1 MILTAVYG
9 LLTVFTLI
17 NALTASRTSSIR
29 PAQTLLVPTPVPAA
43 TDVPFASYGTMGTSV
58 PEEYYG
64 GMTADDG
71 SVDGLT
77 ETGFS
82 GGSDDGSGDSG
93 LYDESGTDEN
103 APYVAT
109 VKSEAEI
116 ALENFMEKWR
126 KGIVA
131 DMVEYTAKSWQDS
144 LSDQPSQ
151 QLFWKFAQ
159 KPLVDWR
166 QMAAPTGTDESNA
179 RTISIQADV
188 NYGGKARTYQYDALV
203 LCEDGKWAVDPDSL
217 STGVLVE
224 AATPTPDPN
233 VTPTPTPE
241 PIANPAALISS
252 FGTLKVNNVP
262 AVSVSGKFTVYGTTS
277 AYSIVTASVEI
288 QLASAQ
294 PTATPQQLGFI
305 ASAVAENVQ
314 QTVRRTV
321 GQAVADANGNYTM
334 EVTLPQPGEYI
345 VEFASGTSYANY
357 GVTYDTG
364 MTPEPT
370 AQPMPTAEPIQEE
383 GGMGILPIVI
393 VVVLAVVAGAAI
405 YGVYIYRRK
414 SEEAEEEETD
424 EDEDEEDEI
433 RAEQLS
439 QQRSRYAQPQTPGS
453 APKPQAPSGRLHL
466 TCSGSTQ
473 CAARQRAVRF
483 RRTIFSRDCSKNPFR
498 SPKPGTSSAPRR
510 RSSGIWSRR
519 ARWTVCSAA
528 TSASAKRRSRCVRP

>member
-1 MILTAVYG
+1 MRSNRPNYASTPAGSAKAFDQKPKPKRSKREINQLMLMLFFIVLPVLGLLAIFFQPIRWVFMLAVVAAVAAMWVIHAFLFPGRMILTAVYG

-43 TDVPFASYGTMGTSV
+43 TEVPFASYGTMGTSV

-159 KPLVDWR
+159 KPLLDWR

-241 PIANPAALISS
+241 P
-252 FGTLKVNNVP
+252 T
-262 AVSVSGKFTVYGTTS
+262 
-277 AYSIVTASVEI
+277 
-288 QLASAQ
+288 
-294 PTATPQQLGFI
+294 PTP
-305 ASAVAENVQ
+305 
-314 QTVRRTV
+314 
-321 GQAVADANGNYTM
+321 
-334 EVTLPQPGEYI
+334 
-345 VEFASGTSYANY
+345 
-357 GVTYDTG
+357 
-364 MTPEPT
+364 
-370 AQPMPTAEPIQEE
+370 
-383 GGMGILPIVI
+383 
-393 VVVLAVVAGAAI
+393 
-405 YGVYIYRRK
+405 
-414 SEEAEEEETD
+414 
-424 EDEDEEDEI
+424 
-433 RAEQLS
+433 
-439 QQRSRYAQPQTPGS
+439 TPG
-453 APKPQAPSGRLHL
+453 PKTKLYYNKSGGKYYHA
-466 TCSGSTQ
+466 TQ
-473 CAARQRAVRF
+473 
-483 RRTIFSRDCSKNPFR
+483 DCSKVAKQYLPLSGSFTYKDINKSPYNKLEPCDKCNP
-498 SPKPGTSSAPRR
+498 P
-510 RSSGIWSRR
+510 
-519 ARWTVCSAA
+519 ARPS
-528 TSASAKRRSRCVRP
+528 K

>member
-1 MILTAVYG
+1 MPTYGIVRRRKNQNNVRKNQLFLDFLRYQHGILIHNQICTLEFLFSGGDVMRSNRPNYASTPAGSAKAFDQKPKPKRSKREINQLMLMLFFIVLPVLGLLAIFFQPIRWVFMLAVVAAVAAMWVIHAFLFPGRMILTAVYG

-29 PAQTLLVPTPVPAA
+29 PAQTMLVPTPVPAA

-64 GMTADDG
+64 GTMADDG

-82 GGSDDGSGDSG
+82 GGSDDGSGNSG

-103 APYVAT
+103 TPYVAT
-109 VKSEAEI
+109 VKSDAEI

-159 KPLVDWR
+159 KPLLDWR

-241 PIANPAALISS
+241 P
-252 FGTLKVNNVP
+252 T
-262 AVSVSGKFTVYGTTS
+262 
-277 AYSIVTASVEI
+277 
-288 QLASAQ
+288 
-294 PTATPQQLGFI
+294 PTP
-305 ASAVAENVQ
+305 
-314 QTVRRTV
+314 
-321 GQAVADANGNYTM
+321 
-334 EVTLPQPGEYI
+334 
-345 VEFASGTSYANY
+345 
-357 GVTYDTG
+357 
-364 MTPEPT
+364 
-370 AQPMPTAEPIQEE
+370 
-383 GGMGILPIVI
+383 
-393 VVVLAVVAGAAI
+393 
-405 YGVYIYRRK
+405 
-414 SEEAEEEETD
+414 
-424 EDEDEEDEI
+424 
-433 RAEQLS
+433 
-439 QQRSRYAQPQTPGS
+439 TPG
-453 APKPQAPSGRLHL
+453 PKTKLYYNKSGGKYYHA
-466 TCSGSTQ
+466 TQ
-473 CAARQRAVRF
+473 
-483 RRTIFSRDCSKNPFR
+483 DCSKVAKQYLPLSGSFTYKDINKSPYDKLEPCDKCNP
-498 SPKPGTSSAPRR
+498 P
-510 RSSGIWSRR
+510 
-519 ARWTVCSAA
+519 ARPS
-528 TSASAKRRSRCVRP
+528 K

>member
-1 MILTAVYG
+1 MRSNRPNYASTPAGSAKAFDQKPKPKRSKREINQLMLMLFFIVLPVLGLLAIFFQPIRWVFMLAVVAAVAAMWVIHAFLFPGRMILTAVYG

-82 GGSDDGSGDSG
+82 GGSDDGSVDSG
-93 LYDESGTDEN
+93 LYDGSGMDEN

-159 KPLVDWR
+159 KPLLDWR

-241 PIANPAALISS
+241 P
-252 FGTLKVNNVP
+252 T
-262 AVSVSGKFTVYGTTS
+262 
-277 AYSIVTASVEI
+277 
-288 QLASAQ
+288 
-294 PTATPQQLGFI
+294 PTP
-305 ASAVAENVQ
+305 
-314 QTVRRTV
+314 
-321 GQAVADANGNYTM
+321 
-334 EVTLPQPGEYI
+334 
-345 VEFASGTSYANY
+345 
-357 GVTYDTG
+357 
-364 MTPEPT
+364 
-370 AQPMPTAEPIQEE
+370 
-383 GGMGILPIVI
+383 
-393 VVVLAVVAGAAI
+393 
-405 YGVYIYRRK
+405 
-414 SEEAEEEETD
+414 
-424 EDEDEEDEI
+424 
-433 RAEQLS
+433 
-439 QQRSRYAQPQTPGS
+439 TPG
-453 APKPQAPSGRLHL
+453 PKTKLYYNKSGGKYYHA
-466 TCSGSTQ
+466 TQ
-473 CAARQRAVRF
+473 
-483 RRTIFSRDCSKNPFR
+483 DCSKVAKQYLPLSGSFTYKDINKSPYNKLEPCDKCNP
-498 SPKPGTSSAPRR
+498 P
-510 RSSGIWSRR
+510 
-519 ARWTVCSAA
+519 ARPS
-528 TSASAKRRSRCVRP
+528 K